1 MTKLRI
7 GQIDSSDIATSDF
20 ASRSSVDAVQ
30 GNLTAFSANA
40 TVSNAWV
47 NANDYTTYLAAQSN
61 DYSTLLE
68 ARSNDYSTL
77 LEARA
82 NDYSTFT
89 TLTANIYNT
98 YTSLNANVGS
108 GNTNI
113 YVGDTLVSNTALILS
128 LIHI

>member
-1 MTKLRI
+1 MDIAKIRI
-7 GQIDSSDIATSDF
+7 GQLDLRDLEGSPL
-20 ASRSSVDAVQ
+20 ASANSVNEVQ

-47 NANDYTTYLAAQSN
+47 NANDYTTYLQAQSN

-68 ARSNDYSTL
+68 ARANDYSTL

-89 TLTANIYNT
+89 TCLL
-98 YTSLNANVGS
+98 YTSPS
-108 GNTNI
+108 PR
-113 YVGDTLVSNTALILS
+113 D
-128 LIHI
+128 